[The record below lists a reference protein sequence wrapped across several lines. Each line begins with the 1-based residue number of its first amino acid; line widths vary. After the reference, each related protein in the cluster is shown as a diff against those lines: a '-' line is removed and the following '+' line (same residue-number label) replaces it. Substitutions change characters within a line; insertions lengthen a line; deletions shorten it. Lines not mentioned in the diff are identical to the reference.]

1 MFKKG
6 KRFISWLLLAAM
18 LFSISFDGNVFA
30 ENNSENSNIENNANS
45 EIEQNDGMVEK
56 TDDLDNAEADRSEIE
71 VEDNSS
77 EGEQVENTESSTEMS
92 QNMPASEGTD
102 PVEKAENVSVKQ
114 GLINYVGI
122 DLPYLETPNEQKI
135 VVSYGD
141 GTEDIKEAKIIVN
154 KDDNTNLEIEL
165 SRRDG
170 NLFLFS
176 YNFDESASGVYQLTD
191 FIYLQNETEQ
201 TIHLADIGIE
211 AMFGVNEEYPGYSDS
226 SEGLPEDVTEEEVEM
241 SVVNVDTGRVE
252 ESTTDIQEAIETTEQ
267 EINAVKE
274 NRSSRA
280 TINSKEEGLVVVL
293 DPGHGGNDPGAI
305 GNGLNE
311 RDINL
316 KIAQAC
322 KAELEEYNDVTVYM
336 THNGGENPSL
346 AERVDRAANWGADVF
361 VSIHI
366 NSAGASATGAEV
378 WYPNS
383 SYNESIHNEG
393 AILSNVILQELV
405 SLGLSG
411 RGIKVKDSETNTRYP
426 DGSIADYYG
435 VIKRSKEKGFPGI
448 IIEHA
453 FITNPNDA
461 AKLADSNF
469 LKKLGIADATGIAKT
484 YGLSKGPSIKVENKN
499 DFVGNAQINVS
510 GIGNNGKIKV
520 WNEETGASKEYS
532 IATGKQEI
540 NFDVAEY
547 GGARGTYYIEA
558 FNVSGESILKEEFY
572 VSKDTSSTVALNS
585 DGRETNYIVDIKF
598 NDMPAEIAEIQVPVW
613 SKEDQSDLQ
622 WLDANQ
628 ISPGEWQTVINI
640 KDYKVSGTYN
650 VHVYVK
656 LDSGIQLGIFSTT
669 MDVTAPSFSGGIEN
683 YSEEGGT
690 FEVVINDINSPS
702 GVEKVQVPVWCAEDQ
717 SDIKWYD
724 AEKQDDGSYKAK
736 VSIAN
741 HSYAIGN
748 YRINVYLT
756 AGNGIRV
763 GKDFGVQEVIL
774 PNTNIAIENIG
785 NKEMQYRIQ
794 ASNVELL
801 GNIKEVL
808 FAAWSE
814 QGGQDDLA
822 WYTGNRNADGNWETT
837 VDIRDHKTAGK
848 YKVDVYVTLA
858 NGVMRGLGT
867 ASFDVTAPGFSASVN
882 NYKEEGGTF
891 EVVINNITALSGVE
905 KIQVPVW
912 CAEDQSDIKWYD
924 AEKQT
929 DGSYKV
935 KVSIA
940 NHNYSVGL
948 YKAHVYLTTQNGLT
962 QGMITEGQQVIL
974 PQMQI
979 NAEDISGKE
988 MTYRVE
994 AANVGL
1000 LGVLQNVMFAVWSEQ
1015 GGQDDLAWYTG
1026 NRNADGNWETTV
1038 DIRDHKTAG
1047 KYKVDVYVTL
1057 ANGVMRGLGT
1067 TSFEVQG
1074 ASLVSELL
1082 VRAYNENT
1090 GEFTVVVPEPY
1101 SLSGIESVL
1110 VPVWCAEDQ
1119 SDIFWYTAERQQDGT
1134 YEAKI
1139 NPMCHNYHSG
1149 LYKVHIYVTS
1159 KNNIQQNVGSISQ
1172 MVSTTQYYTIM
1183 GDTSVTL
1190 EQMVKYYESSGHE
1203 YPSTAL
1209 KEGGASTLEQF
1220 CQMYLEEAEAEGVR
1234 AEVAFAQAMR
1244 ETGWL
1249 QYGGIVKIEQFNFAG
1264 IGALDGNAVGNCAT
1278 FPNVRTGI
1286 RAQIQHLKAYG
1297 STEALNNP
1305 SVDPRFHLVKRG
1317 VAPYVEW
1324 LGIKENPEG
1333 VGWAS
1338 DDHYG
1343 YKIVSMI
1350 KNLKSM

>member
-1 MFKKG
+1 M
-6 KRFISWLLLAAM
+6 
-18 LFSISFDGNVFA
+18 
-30 ENNSENSNIENNANS
+30 
-45 EIEQNDGMVEK
+45 
-56 TDDLDNAEADRSEIE
+56 
-71 VEDNSS
+71 
-77 EGEQVENTESSTEMS
+77 
-92 QNMPASEGTD
+92 
-102 PVEKAENVSVKQ
+102 
-114 GLINYVGI
+114 
-122 DLPYLETPNEQKI
+122 
-135 VVSYGD
+135 
-141 GTEDIKEAKIIVN
+141 
-154 KDDNTNLEIEL
+154 
-165 SRRDG
+165 
-170 NLFLFS
+170 
-176 YNFDESASGVYQLTD
+176 
-191 FIYLQNETEQ
+191 
-201 TIHLADIGIE
+201 
-211 AMFGVNEEYPGYSDS
+211 
-226 SEGLPEDVTEEEVEM
+226 
-241 SVVNVDTGRVE
+241 
-252 ESTTDIQEAIETTEQ
+252 
-267 EINAVKE
+267 
-274 NRSSRA
+274 
-280 TINSKEEGLVVVL
+280 
-293 DPGHGGNDPGAI
+293 
-305 GNGLNE
+305 
-311 RDINL
+311 
-316 KIAQAC
+316 
-322 KAELEEYNDVTVYM
+322 
-336 THNGGENPSL
+336 
-346 AERVDRAANWGADVF
+346 
-361 VSIHI
+361 
-366 NSAGASATGAEV
+366 
-378 WYPNS
+378 
-383 SYNESIHNEG
+383 
-393 AILSNVILQELV
+393 
-405 SLGLSG
+405 
-411 RGIKVKDSETNTRYP
+411 
-426 DGSIADYYG
+426 
-435 VIKRSKEKGFPGI
+435 
-448 IIEHA
+448 
-453 FITNPNDA
+453 
-461 AKLADSNF
+461 
-469 LKKLGIADATGIAKT
+469 
-484 YGLSKGPSIKVENKN
+484 
-499 DFVGNAQINVS
+499 
-510 GIGNNGKIKV
+510 
-520 WNEETGASKEYS
+520 
-532 IATGKQEI
+532 
-540 NFDVAEY
+540 
-547 GGARGTYYIEA
+547 
-558 FNVSGESILKEEFY
+558 
-572 VSKDTSSTVALNS
+572 
-585 DGRETNYIVDIKF
+585 
-598 NDMPAEIAEIQVPVW
+598 
-613 SKEDQSDLQ
+613 
-622 WLDANQ
+622 
-628 ISPGEWQTVINI
+628 
-640 KDYKVSGTYN
+640 
-650 VHVYVK
+650 
-656 LDSGIQLGIFSTT
+656 
-669 MDVTAPSFSGGIEN
+669 
-683 YSEEGGT
+683 
-690 FEVVINDINSPS
+690 
-702 GVEKVQVPVWCAEDQ
+702 
-717 SDIKWYD
+717 
-724 AEKQDDGSYKAK
+724 
-736 VSIAN
+736 
-741 HSYAIGN
+741 
-748 YRINVYLT
+748 
-756 AGNGIRV
+756 
-763 GKDFGVQEVIL
+763 
-774 PNTNIAIENIG
+774 
-785 NKEMQYRIQ
+785 
-794 ASNVELL
+794 
-801 GNIKEVL
+801 
-808 FAAWSE
+808 
-814 QGGQDDLA
+814 
-822 WYTGNRNADGNWETT
+822 
-837 VDIRDHKTAGK
+837 
-848 YKVDVYVTLA
+848 TLA

-962 QGMITEGQQVIL
+962 QGMVTEGQQVIL

-1082 VRAYNENT
+1082 VRDYNENT

-1149 LYKVHIYVTS
+1149 LYKVHVYVTS